1 MKCKR
6 LPLPVLAALAVAIV
20 TANVRA
26 ETPAVENGVTRIHL
40 DQHNGYFA
48 AKEVLYGLKPGKYEF
63 VVANRT
69 GKMVGFVVQDGD
81 SHDELAHI
89 GLQPGETKS
98 AFAEIDADGF
108 RYRCP
113 VNPTPWYDVAVDAD

>member
-1 MKCKR
+1 MNRKR
-6 LPLPVLAALAVAIV
+6 LSLAVVVALAFAVAN
-20 TANVRA
+20 ADA
-26 ETPAVENGVTRIHL
+26 QTPATENGVTRVHL

-63 VVANRT
+63 VVANKT
-69 GKMVGFVVQDGD
+69 GKPVGFVVQDGE

-89 GLQPGETKS
+89 GLKPGETKS

-113 VNPTPWYDVAVDAD
+113 VNPTPWYDVAVDDN